1 MVLKNDRGQ
10 LAIESFVPNRGATY
24 NGAVTVEKPT
34 AAMLGSDVDITIDGK
49 TVNYSASNGIVMIPN
64 VTYTFGSSVDCHVM
78 D

>member
-10 LAIESFVPNRGATY
+10 LAVESFVPNRGATY
-24 NGAVTVEKPT
+24 NGEVTVEKPT
-34 AAMLGSDVDITIDGK
+34 AAKLGSDVDITIDGK
-49 TVNYSASNGIVMIPN
+49 TVTYSDGIVMIPN